1 MNQTQNQFG
10 MNGGHARRTTGR
22 EDGREGGWV
31 GGGIDGAELGLFI
44 VSAANL

>member
-22 EDGREGGWV
+22 ERGRVDGWV
-31 GGGIDGAELGLFI
+31 G
-44 VSAANL
+44 V